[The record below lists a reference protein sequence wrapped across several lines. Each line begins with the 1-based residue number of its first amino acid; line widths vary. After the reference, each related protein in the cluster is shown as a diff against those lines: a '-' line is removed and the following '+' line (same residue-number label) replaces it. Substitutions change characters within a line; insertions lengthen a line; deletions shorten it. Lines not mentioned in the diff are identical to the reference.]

1 MPAAPNTSLP
11 LPFFVIAS
19 LESGK
24 QEMRRN
30 EHGNE
35 AMLDKRAAST
45 VAERLG
51 RFINVRKAERVD
63 RKRVVDVKVMEFKS
77 KAECEQHLA
86 AENSKG
92 MQ

>member
-1 MPAAPNTSLP
+1 MPY
-11 LPFFVIAS
+11 FVIAT
-19 LESGK
+19 LQSGK

-35 AMLDKRAAST
+35 AMLDKRAASL

-63 RKRVVDVKVMEFKS
+63 RKRVVDVKVVEFKT
-77 KAECEQHLA
+77 KVECAQHLA